1 MCAGPPLVLP
11 PLSLSLHSLRLILFL
26 TPIQCSIAVV
36 IASKCLNAFIVASSQ
51 LPRSV
56 PPHPLFVWLPLSF
69 SFFQVVVVAA
79 AACPTCV
86 VVIDLSLMGGSRC
99 RLRLPQQRE
108 MWQRER
114 EGGGGLAGRGTLWNS
129 RWCCC
134 LCCCCNMR
142 LAKKLLTF
150 VCHNAASACSS
161 SRHYKWQQR
170 Q

>member
-1 MCAGPPLVLP
+1 MPVPLLCF

-51 LPRSV
+51 LPAPFPHT
-56 PPHPLFVWLPLSF
+56 PPLVWLPLSF
-69 SFFQVVVVAA
+69 SFFQVVVVVAA

-99 RLRLPQQRE
+99 RLRLPQRRE

-114 EGGGGLAGRGTLWNS
+114 ERGGGACRQRDAVEQPLVLLLVLLLQHAPGQETIDICLSQRRIGMQQQQTL
-129 RWCCC
+129 
-134 LCCCCNMR
+134 
-142 LAKKLLTF
+142 
-150 VCHNAASACSS
+150 
-161 SRHYKWQQR
+161 
-170 Q
+170 

>member
-11 PLSLSLHSLRLILFL
+11 PLSLSAYYALHSLRLILFL

-51 LPRSV
+51 LPRSL
-56 PPHPLFVWLPLSF
+56 PPHPPPPIVWLPLSF

-108 MWQRER
+108 MWQRKR
-114 EGGGGLAGRGTLWNS
+114 EGGWGGLQAEGRCGTAAG
-129 RWCCC
+129 
-134 LCCCCNMR
+134 
-142 LAKKLLTF
+142 
-150 VCHNAASACSS
+150 AAAATCAWP
-161 SRHYKWQQR
+161 RNY
-170 Q
+170 

>member
-1 MCAGPPLVLP
+1 MCF

-51 LPRSV
+51 LPRSLPSH
-56 PPHPLFVWLPLSF
+56 PPFVWLPLSF

-86 VVIDLSLMGGSRC
+86 VVIDLLLMGGSRC
-99 RLRLPQQRE
+99 RLRLPQRRE
-108 MWQRER
+108 MWHWMGER
-114 EGGGGLAGRGTLWNS
+114 GGGLEGRGTLWNS

>member
-1 MCAGPPLVLP
+1 MLHCCGNCFQMLKCFHCCFQPASPLPFPTPPP
-11 PLSLSLHSLRLILFL
+11 
-26 TPIQCSIAVV
+26 
-36 IASKCLNAFIVASSQ
+36 
-51 LPRSV
+51 
-56 PPHPLFVWLPLSF
+56 FVWLPLSF
-69 SFFQVVVVAA
+69 SFFQVVVVAAA

-99 RLRLPQQRE
+99 RLRLPQRRD
-108 MWQRER
+108 MWQREKER
-114 EGGGGLAGRGTLWNS
+114 GGGLAGRGTLWNS